1 MTAPQRALAAAT
13 CLSLAVLLAA
23 PSPARAGDG
32 GDNCTGVVTPGSSI
46 TEQGVWCLQDD
57 VTITLAVATVAIVKV
72 NNVTIDCLGHEIVA
86 TAGAANTVLG
96 IQAIDVNNLTVRNC
110 TFRGLRSGVITY
122 GGSGHLVEDNRFEDL
137 LVSAIHVE
145 GGSDNLVRR
154 NRARNTGG
162 STTVAFPAVIRSSGD
177 VIDNVIDGV
186 LLTGDSVTYGIIANG
201 HDTEVARNTVR
212 GFEPHASLFAT
223 GILATG
229 ARVVVADNTVVAGTP
244 RSGFAINAVAAA
256 LCIGN
261 RFDGF
266 ANAMVGCATKVGN
279 LSP

>member
-1 MTAPQRALAAAT
+1 M
-13 CLSLAVLLAA
+13 
-23 PSPARAGDG
+23 
-32 GDNCTGVVTPGSSI
+32 
-46 TEQGVWCLQDD
+46 
-57 VTITLAVATVAIVKV
+57 
-72 NNVTIDCLGHEIVA
+72 
-86 TAGAANTVLG
+86 AGAANTVLG

-137 LVSAIHVE
+137 LVSAIHVD

-244 RSGFAINAVAAA
+244 RSGFAINAAATA
-256 LCIGN
+256 LCLGN
-261 RFDGF
+261 RVDGF